1 VDNDRDLDLVV
12 SLQIGSSLALI
23 KNLGGGAF
31 HPPVTLPMDG
41 APGSMDAWDMDKDGD
56 DDVVVVV
63 LDDALQEPVIRLL
76 RNDSTPTQVAYT
88 VFDPIGVGEMPQLVN
103 GSDVNGDALDD
114 LVSVNVTP
122 LSPLNGPGGGA
133 SGGRR
138 DPSMS
143 IRRMLFGT
151 EPVCAAD
158 VAPVGSLDQT
168 VGVPDLLFIIN
179 NWGPCVNPNNCPA
192 DLAPNPTGDDT
203 VGVPDLLFII
213 NNWGPCP

>member
-1 VDNDRDLDLVV
+1 V
-12 SLQIGSSLALI
+12 A
-23 KNLGGGAF
+23 
-31 HPPVTLPMDG
+31 
-41 APGSMDAWDMDKDGD
+41 
-56 DDVVVVV
+56 VVVFDET
-63 LDDALQEPVIRLL
+63 LNEPVIVLL
-76 RNDSTPTQVAYT
+76 RNDSTLGQMAFT
-88 VFDPIGVGEMPQLVN
+88 VFDPIGQGEMPQLVT